1 MAGPD
6 FYLELDESVL
16 NETLAA
22 AWQAGLASYSGK
34 LSFADQAPPS
44 LAAYAEVAFRITLN
58 GEPLID
64 MRQPRQVFVH
74 CDAKL
79 ELLVLTLVP
88 LTFDLAFHVET
99 EATVQASQKEV
110 RFTPIA
116 VRIDRLVIRD
126 QIKVTDAFL
135 QTLNGMLASAL
146 LAYVGSDEMTITLP
160 ALSIDMPLP
169 LVSDGP
175 GNQLPVALS
184 GCAVL
189 NNKRL
194 SVGAIFLTHTVP
206 AIPQIPAASTAPL
219 FISLRQQAMRDVL
232 DFWWSKVDWSVPIP
246 FNGTMPLNANQFVKQ
261 ARSVLTRLVTL
272 GFLQREE
279 DINSL
284 VLTYTGQLYLL
295 SKPDLLFTA
304 PNSAG
309 LGNISLKVALDVRI
323 SADITEKIYL
333 DTSSVVPDNWTPW
346 TDDIKLSEKSGSREM
361 LHLQQTVELSLQEA
375 AAALAVRSDGS
386 LAVKMQ
392 KADLALDFGS
402 EWYQNLPENLLNG
415 LLKFFNQKIIDHL
428 PPLVIAPAVVLKN
441 VKAAG
446 MTPVVTP
453 SQIQVCAAG
462 SGLYGEA
469 TVTFATGFDV
479 AEMTGKIPVPGY
491 IANRRSRRI
500 HRVTCAV
507 IKDIRPEHREGY
519 FVLHEALR
527 DGYRSCQECLKGAE
541 IS

>member
-1 MAGPD
+1 
-6 FYLELDESVL
+6 L

-34 LSFADQAPPS
+34 LCFADKAPPS
-44 LAAYAEVAFRITLN
+44 LAAYAEVAFRITLI

-74 CDAKL
+74 CDARL
-79 ELLVLTLVP
+79 ELLVLTLVS

-99 EATVQASQKEV
+99 EATLQASQKEV
-110 RFTPIA
+110 SFTP
-116 VRIDRLVIRD
+116 VTVKIDRLVIRD

-135 QTLNGMLASAL
+135 HTLNGMLASAL
-146 LAYVGSDEMTITLP
+146 LAYAGSDEMTMTLP
-160 ALSIDMPLP
+160 TLSVDMPLP
-169 LVSDGP
+169 LVPDGP

-194 SVGAIFLTHTVP
+194 SVGMIFLTDTVP
-206 AIPQIPAASTAPL
+206 VIPQLPAASTAPV

-246 FNGTMPLNANQFVKQ
+246 FNGTMPLNVNQFIKQ

-279 DINSL
+279 DISNL
-284 VLTYTGQLYLL
+284 VLTYTGQVYLQ
-295 SKPDLLFTA
+295 SKPSLLFAA

-323 SADITEKIYL
+323 KADVTKKLYL
-333 DTSSVVPDNWTPW
+333 DTSSIIPDNWTPW
-346 TDDIKLSEKSGSREM
+346 TDDIKLSEKSGNQEI
-361 LHLQQTVELSLQEA
+361 LHLQQTVALSLLEA
-375 AAALAVRSDGS
+375 AATLEVRPDGS
-386 LAVKMQ
+386 LAIKMQ
-392 KADLALDFGS
+392 KADLALDFGD

-415 LLKFFNQKIIDHL
+415 LLKFLNQKIIDHL
-428 PPLVIAPAVVLKN
+428 PPLVIAPAIVLKN

-453 SQIQVCAAG
+453 SQFQVCAAG
-462 SGLYGEA
+462 TGLYGEA
-469 TVTFATGFDV
+469 TVTFSTGFDV

-491 IANRRSRRI
+491 IANLRSRRI

-507 IKDIRPEHREGY
+507 IKDIRPGNREGY